1 MEIIYLVSGFVAG
14 GLLLWFLAKKMY
26 HKPLDNTIIDENKT
40 LSYAKSRLE
49 GEMLSLQKQYD
60 ENKTYLEKLRTEN
73 QTLREELA
81 RSNATHKSLHEKL
94 ETQQSEIEKLQEK
107 FSATFENLANKIF
120 EEKSKKFTEQN
131 TTKIDTILKPLN
143 EKIKDFE
150 KTVQDT
156 YEKGLKER
164 SELQNELKNLKE
176 LNKQISEDAVNLTK
190 ALKGE
195 SKIQGDWGEMI
206 LERIL
211 ESSGLL
217 KDTHYKMQENK
228 KDEQGKNLRPD
239 AIIYLPD
246 DKHLLI
252 DSKVSLVAYERVI
265 NCEEKDEQDKYI
277 KEHLVSV
284 KKHIDELSLK
294 SYQNLPGLNSP
305 EYVLMFIPVEASFG
319 VAFQYDK
326 SLFDYAWKRKV
337 VIVSPSTLIAT
348 LLTISSIWKQ
358 ELQTR
363 NAIEIADRGGKLYDK
378 FVGFIEDLRSLG
390 NSIEKTKKEYDQAM
404 NKLSS
409 GSGNLIGQAEKLRK
423 LGAKA
428 TKELPE
434 QMNFDELPE

>member
-1 MEIIYLVSGFVAG
+1 MDIIYLASGLVVG
-14 GLLLWFLAKKMY
+14 GLIAWFLAKKMY
-26 HKPLDNTIIDENKT
+26 HKPIDNSIIEDNKT
-40 LSYAKSRLE
+40 LNSEKSRLE
-49 GEMLSLQKQYD
+49 GQLVSLQSQYN
-60 ENKTYLEKLRTEN
+60 ENKSYLDKIRSEN

-81 RSNATHKSLHEKL
+81 GSIATHKSLQEKL
-94 ETQQSEIEKLQEK
+94 ETQQSEIVKLQEK

-131 TTKIDTILKPLN
+131 STKIDTILKPLN

-150 KTVQDT
+150 KTVQNT

-176 LNKQISEDAVNLTK
+176 LNKQISEDAINLTK

-217 KDTHYKMQENK
+217 KDTHYKMQENV

-265 NCEEKDEQDKYI
+265 NCEDKNEQDKYL

-326 SLFDYAWKRKV
+326 GLFDYAWKRKV

-390 NSIEKTKKEYDQAM
+390 STIEKTKKEYDQAM

-434 QMNFDELPE
+434 QMNFDEIPD